1 MNNEA
6 QFNNYQIEHFFDE
19 MFDGSCLP
27 RAHYEKIFQRFDRL
41 TELKSQK
48 VGSRQTHLFWNMVL
62 LLLFMGMMVGQRE
75 FSPLTSYQELFRE
88 VNGM

>member
-19 MFDGSCLP
+19 MFDGSCFP

-41 TELKSQK
+41 TELEISEI
-48 VGSRQTHLFWNMVL
+48 VGDKMAKIVFAHFLGSDK
-62 LLLFMGMMVGQRE
+62 
-75 FSPLTSYQELFRE
+75 
-88 VNGM
+88 